1 MRMSSLMLTIC
12 IHLTRSKVSI
22 TNPLGEM
29 LKNAKGL
36 CRKKIELKVMSILL
50 IFRHPA
56 ALIIDNNSR
65 EAEKRMSRP
74 IYALGANKK
83 ATDLMEVPFESEAQ
97 LQEIIALNPQIL
109 YRESE

>member
-1 MRMSSLMLTIC
+1 
-12 IHLTRSKVSI
+12 
-22 TNPLGEM
+22 
-29 LKNAKGL
+29 
-36 CRKKIELKVMSILL
+36 
-50 IFRHPA
+50 
-56 ALIIDNNSR
+56 
-65 EAEKRMSRP
+65 MSRP